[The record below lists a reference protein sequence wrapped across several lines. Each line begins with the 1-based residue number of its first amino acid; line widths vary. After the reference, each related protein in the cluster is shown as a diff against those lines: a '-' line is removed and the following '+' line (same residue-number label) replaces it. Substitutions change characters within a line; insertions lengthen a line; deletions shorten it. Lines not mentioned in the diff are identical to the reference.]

1 MTWPVGHRPIVPG
14 EEQKMSLTGKVAIVT
29 GGGSGFGEGIARL
42 FAEKGAKVVV
52 ADINDAG
59 GERVTAEIK
68 ATGAEA
74 VYVHADV
81 ATDAGTAGM
90 IKAATD
96 AFGRLDVLVNNA
108 GYTHNRGPMTDVD
121 EATFDKVF
129 DVNVKSLFWA
139 AKHAVP
145 VFRAQKGGVMINIA
159 STAAVRPRPGLVW
172 YNGSKG
178 AAVVITKTMAVEL
191 APDNIRVCAVNP
203 VMGPTGLT
211 SAFLG
216 QPDTP
221 EARAKIIET
230 IPLGRLSSARDVAEA
245 TAFLASDAASFLTGV
260 CMEVDGG
267 RCI

>member
-1 MTWPVGHRPIVPG
+1 M
-14 EEQKMSLTGKVAIVT
+14 
-29 GGGSGFGEGIARL
+29 
-42 FAEKGAKVVV
+42 
-52 ADINDAG
+52 
-59 GERVTAEIK
+59 
-68 ATGAEA
+68 
-74 VYVHADV
+74 
-81 ATDAGTAGM
+81 
-90 IKAATD
+90 
-96 AFGRLDVLVNNA
+96 
-108 GYTHNRGPMTDVD
+108 
-121 EATFDKVF
+121 
-129 DVNVKSLFWA
+129 
-139 AKHAVP
+139 P

>member
-1 MTWPVGHRPIVPG
+1 
-14 EEQKMSLTGKVAIVT
+14 MSLTGKVAIVT

-129 DVNVKSLFWA
+129 DVNVKSIYHA
-139 AKHAVP
+139 AMHGVP
-145 VFRAQKGGVMINIA
+145 ALEKNGGGLIINIA
-159 STAAVRPRPGLVW
+159 STAGLRPRPGLTW

-178 AAVVITKTMAVEL
+178 AAITLTKSMAAEL
-191 APDNIRVCAVNP
+191 AADKIR
-203 VMGPTGLT
+203 
-211 SAFLG
+211 
-216 QPDTP
+216 
-221 EARAKIIET
+221 
-230 IPLGRLSSARDVAEA
+230 
-245 TAFLASDAASFLTGV
+245 
-260 CMEVDGG
+260 
-267 RCI
+267 